1 MVLLFLNMGEGE
13 ITLIVLV
20 IILFFGSKSIP
31 TLARGLGKGIR
42 EFKDATQGIQREI
55 ENSAKGL
62 TQEAQKVTQEA
73 QNVTQEAQK
82 ATVQG
87 TQTATIAGTQKVILP
102 EGPIASNQKVQ
113 DNKDLIGSDKTVTEE
128 KKPSV

>member
-1 MVLLFLNMGEGE
+1 MVVLFLNMGEGE

-55 ENSAKGL
+55 ENSAR
-62 TQEAQKVTQEA
+62 EVTQEA

-82 ATVQG
+82 ATLPG
-87 TQTATIAGTQKVILP
+87 TQTATNHGTQKD
-102 EGPIASNQKVQ
+102 QKVA
-113 DNKDLIGSDKTVTEE
+113 DGSAKEENKPLA
-128 KKPSV
+128 